1 MTGEA
6 LKNAFLSGVPVLYN
20 NHQSINSQHNHTF
33 RYSRIEAII
42 YRYINGKLVV
52 SAELLDD
59 NKHSVTIARAE
70 DVEEAVS

>member
-6 LKNAFLSGVPVLYN
+6 LKNAFLSGVPVMYN
-20 NHQSINSQHNHTF
+20 NHQSISSLYDHTI

-59 NKHSVTIARAE
+59 NKLSVTIARAE
-70 DVEEAVS
+70 DIEEAVS